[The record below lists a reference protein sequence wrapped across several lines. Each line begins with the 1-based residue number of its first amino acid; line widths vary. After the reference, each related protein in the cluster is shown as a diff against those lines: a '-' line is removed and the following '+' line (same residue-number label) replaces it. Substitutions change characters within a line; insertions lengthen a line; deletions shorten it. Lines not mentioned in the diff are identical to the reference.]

1 MSGSINGRISCHLRP
16 QDISNQ
22 AKGSLGKN
30 IFNPLEAYEVDF
42 SGSKVDIKLKEGK
55 STLGHRRIIFPAE
68 SSLGLVI
75 QHSVV
80 DMALDGSTQCELSWD
95 FQGSSPM
102 LQVSPLGQSPS
113 SSSHEERQQI
123 ALLITSLR
131 QGRFNLN
138 VSSVGGLKITEAKT
152 SRDNGDGLYDWK
164 FIKALVSPDE
174 DSPSHLYKVIHDKRT
189 MNKLLQIMRLIN
201 ADIEKIAS
209 YILQQGKILIKLLY
223 ICMGPALTTMLLIVE
238 VWRAKDIFDQ
248 EGVSVAGKAIP
259 GHQMARLVSLFLSGD
274 TSEVENIIPIIHRVV
289 LGEGLDVVKVK
300 DLLHKNVSFYQRWAP
315 EIDRAVRWV
324 EGTL

>member
-1 MSGSINGRISCHLRP
+1 MRP

-22 AKGSLGKN
+22 SIGSLGKN
-30 IFNPLEAYEVDF
+30 IFNPLEAYEIDF
-42 SGSKVDIKLKEGK
+42 SGSSVGLKLKEGN
-55 STLGHRRIIFPAE
+55 STLGHRRIILPAE
-68 SSLGLVI
+68 SSFGLVI

-80 DMALDGSTQCELSWD
+80 DMALDGRTQCELRWD

-102 LQVSPLGQSPS
+102 LQVASFGQSPS

-123 ALLITSLR
+123 ALLISSLR

-152 SRDNGDGLYDWK
+152 TRENDDGLYDWK
-164 FIKALVSPDE
+164 FFNALVSPDE

-189 MNKLLQIMRLIN
+189 MNKLLQIMSLIN

-209 YILQQGKILIKLLY
+209 YILQQI
-223 ICMGPALTTMLLIVE
+223 
-238 VWRAKDIFDQ
+238 WRAKDIFDQ
-248 EGVSVAGKAIP
+248 EGVSDPGKAIP
-259 GHQMARLVSLFLSGD
+259 GHQMARLVSLFLCGD
-274 TSEVENIIPIIHRVV
+274 TSEVDNIIPMIRRVV

-300 DLLHKNVSFYQRWAP
+300 DLLHKNVPLYQKWAP
-315 EIDRAVRWV
+315 EIDRAVRWF
-324 EGTL
+324 EGVLYCSTSFLETDLFLFVYLKCPFPFHALYSTSWSS